1 MFFNTTLAQSPKFFL
16 FEGQAVGNA
25 IVVLQLFDAV
35 GTGSEVTKMHW
46 RFHGLANEATLP
58 LIMFPLEHFS
68 YIYFLALVEWLSV
81 FNRIFAGPGSIL
93 AAQCS

>member
-1 MFFNTTLAQSPKFFL
+1 M
-16 FEGQAVGNA
+16 GNA

-46 RFHGLANEATLP
+46 RFPWPPTNEATLP
-58 LIMFPLEHFS
+58 LVMFPLEHFS

-81 FNRIFAGPGSIL
+81 FNRISTVQADFALSALDCG
-93 AAQCS
+93 